1 MSIRTAT
8 SETGPLTLTAFVS
21 WIGIGCPDWLARFPS
36 TAPRPKMDIVKCSNT
51 VANLHYGAGDARG
64 INLVVGQLE
73 DCAHR
78 DDQIHVVSGD
88 SKARTPSAAIR
99 LDLKQMNARRRDD
112 LPPPVWERHESAA
125 RRPKRVIRPP

>member
-1 MSIRTAT
+1 
-8 SETGPLTLTAFVS
+8 
-21 WIGIGCPDWLARFPS
+21 
-36 TAPRPKMDIVKCSNT
+36 MDIVKCSNT

-112 LPPPVWERHESAA
+112 LPPRLGAP
-125 RRPKRVIRPP
+125 